1 MPLPWISLA
10 ALEALLLGMSGSGPL
25 LAAEPPSLTLGEAQQ
40 GAGGVT
46 ALYREHCASCHGP
59 GRLGGQG
66 PALLPENLGRLGK
79 KATQEVIANGRP
91 ATQMPGFADHLTAD
105 QIMALAE
112 LVYTPLPS
120 LPEWSLADIEAS
132 RIFAAGSMAA
142 LPDKPIFA
150 ADPLNLFVVVESG
163 DHHVTVLDGD
173 RFEPI
178 HRFPSRFALHGG
190 PKFSADGRYVFLGSR
205 DGWITKYDL
214 YNLTIVAEV
223 RASINLRNVALS
235 SDGRYVAVANYLPH
249 TLVILDAADLKPLKV
264 VPAADRTGR
273 ATSRVS
279 AVYDARPR
287 GSFIVALKDVPE
299 LWEVPYRDDV
309 KPIYRGFVHNYEAG
323 MVEGMADEGKFGV
336 RRISLDGPLD
346 DFFFDPDYRNLLGSG
361 RDAGKAVVV
370 NLNVGR
376 PIATIDMPGLPH
388 LGSGITWNWQGRTV
402 MATPNLREG
411 TVSIIDM
418 QDWRVIKRIET
429 AGPGFFLRSH
439 ENTPYAW
446 ADVFFGPNKDVMHII
461 DKGTLEM
468 VATLRP
474 EPGRTLAH
482 AEFTR
487 DGRFVLV
494 SLWEMDG
501 ALIIYDAKTFEEV
514 KRLPMVKPSGK
525 YNVFNK
531 INLSAG
537 TSH

>member
-1 MPLPWISLA
+1 MQFPWISLS
-10 ALEALLLGMSGSGPL
+10 ALGALFLGICDPL
-25 LAAEPPSLTLGEAQQ
+25 LAAEPPQ
-40 GAGGVT
+40 GAGDVS
-46 ALYREHCASCHGP
+46 AVYRDHCASCHGL

-91 ATQMPGFADHLTAD
+91 ATQMPSFADRLDTE
-105 QIMALAE
+105 QIAALAD

-120 LPEWSLADIEAS
+120 LPEWSTADIEAS
-132 RIFAAGSMAA
+132 RIFDARTVAA
-142 LPDKPIFA
+142 LPDKPVFS

-163 DHHVTVLDGD
+163 DHHVSILDGD

-190 PKFSADGRYVFLGSR
+190 PKFSADGRYVFFGSR

-214 YNLTIVAEV
+214 YNLTTVAEV
-223 RASINLRNVALS
+223 RAGINLRNIALS
-235 SDGRYVAVANYLPH
+235 SDGRYLAAGNFLPH
-249 TLVILDAADLKPLKV
+249 TLVILDAVDLKPLKV
-264 VPAADRTGR
+264 IPAADRKGQ

-299 LWEVPYRDDV
+299 LWEVAYRDDA

-323 MVEGMADEGKFGV
+323 MVEGVADPGKFGP
-336 RRISLDGPLD
+336 RRIDLDEPLD

-376 PIATIDMPGLPH
+376 PVATIDMPGLPH

-402 MATPNLREG
+402 MATPNLKEG
-411 TVSIIDM
+411 VISIIDM
-418 QDWRVIKRIET
+418 KDWGIIKRIET

-446 ADVFFGPNKDVMHII
+446 ADVFLGPNKDVMHVI
-461 DKGTLEM
+461 DKSTLEV

-501 ALIIYDAKTFEEV
+501 AVIVYDARTFAEV

-531 INLSAG
+531 ISLSAG

>member
-1 MPLPWISLA
+1 MNLPLNSLC
-10 ALEALLLGMSGSGPL
+10 ALGALFLVLCNPL
-25 LAAEPPSLTLGEAQQ
+25 LAAEPRQ
-40 GAGGVT
+40 GVDAT
-46 ALYREHCASCHGP
+46 ALYQDHCASCHGS

-79 KATQEVIANGRP
+79 KTAQEVIANGRA
-91 ATQMPGFADHLTAD
+91 ATQMPGFADRLNAE
-105 QIMALAE
+105 QITALAE

-120 LPEWSLADIEAS
+120 LPEWNMADIEAS
-132 RIFAAGSMAA
+132 RIYDAGNVAK
-142 LPDKPIFA
+142 LTGKPIFS

-163 DHHVTVLDGD
+163 DHHVTILDGD

-190 PKFSADGRYVFLGSR
+190 PKFSSDGRYVFFGSR

-214 YNLTIVAEV
+214 YNLTVVAEV
-223 RASINLRNVALS
+223 RAGINLRNIALS
-235 SDGRYVAVANYLPH
+235 SDGRYVAAANYLPH
-249 TLVILDAADLKPLKV
+249 SLVILDAADLKPLKV
-264 VPAADRTGR
+264 IPATDRKGK

-299 LWEVPYRDDV
+299 LWEVAYRDDA
-309 KPIYRGFVHNYEAG
+309 KPIYRGFVHSHEAG
-323 MVEGMADEGKFGV
+323 MVEGIADPGKFGA
-336 RRISLDGPLD
+336 RRIDLDQPLD

-361 RDAGKAVVV
+361 RDAGKAMVV

-402 MATPNLREG
+402 MATPNLKEG
-411 TVSIIDM
+411 AVSIIDM
-418 QDWRVIKRIET
+418 EDWRVIKRIET

-446 ADVFFGPNKDVMHII
+446 TDVFFGPNKDVMHVI
-461 DKGTLEM
+461 DKSTLE
-468 VATLRP
+468 VAATLRP

-501 ALIIYDAKTFEEV
+501 AVIVYDAKTFKEV
-514 KRLPMVKPSGK
+514 KRLHMVKPSGK

-531 INLSAG
+531 ITLSAG